1 MLKSFRKNQ
10 KAWMVAITIL
20 TMIAFVFMGNIGGS
34 QRGAGGS
41 QKDPEVFS
49 WKYGTVNASDLR
61 NRIQMQHKV
70 QQFLAQTAKAA
81 DQPEQRVNQE
91 IASEIPTSDNG
102 VIMNMLL
109 NKKAEDLGLVV
120 SDDAVRSYI
129 RQWTEG
135 KLSGQQIGE
144 IIRGLSTSMGSI
156 TQPQLFDAIRFNLAA
171 IYAQRTFMPNL
182 VRTNQYMA
190 WFHGDTPAERW
201 DFFERLNR
209 KATTEIVSV
218 AVKDFVDKVPDPT
231 AS

>member
-1 MLKSFRKNQ
+1 MASPFQTFRKNQ
-10 KAWMVAITIL
+10 KTWMVAITIL
-20 TMIAFVFMGNIGGS
+20 AMISFVFMGNIGGS
-34 QRGAGGS
+34 GRNAGGS

-91 IASEIPTSDNG
+91 ILSEIPTSDNG

-120 SDDAVRSYI
+120 SDDAVRSFI

-156 TQPQLFDAIRFNLAA
+156 TQPQ
-171 IYAQRTFMPNL
+171 
-182 VRTNQYMA
+182 
-190 WFHGDTPAERW
+190 
-201 DFFERLNR
+201 
-209 KATTEIVSV
+209 
-218 AVKDFVDKVPDPT
+218 
-231 AS
+231 